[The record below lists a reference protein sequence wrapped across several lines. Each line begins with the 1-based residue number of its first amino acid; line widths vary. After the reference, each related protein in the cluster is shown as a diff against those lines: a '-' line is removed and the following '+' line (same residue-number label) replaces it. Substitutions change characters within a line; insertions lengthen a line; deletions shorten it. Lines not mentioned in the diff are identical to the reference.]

1 MTSIILLG
9 AAHVHLDDHLAMA
22 RELGV
27 TVSHVFDRD
36 EARRARWCEAL
47 DAESLDSLSG
57 LGRAGASGALVC
69 SETVH
74 HEADIS
80 AALEAGLPVF
90 TEKPLAGGGPAA
102 LRLALI
108 ARREGVPLDTG
119 LFLRTQPA
127 LQTLREKISD
137 GALGAVH
144 EASARFAHDGGY
156 ADWLDVTGWM
166 SDPELAVYGGF
177 GDEAIHALDQLA
189 WILGPVADAHCD
201 LGRALGL
208 ELDDHG
214 LARLRMERGARAI
227 LTGGWTDPVLRFSLE
242 IIGADGWAEAR
253 AGAGGGEA
261 HIHARGEAEPAW
273 SADIAPLN
281 AGEGSRGFFTAL
293 SRGRTPEP
301 ICPPDEAAD
310 LNRVLDKCYER

>member
-1 MTSIILLG
+1 MTSILLLG

-22 RELGV
+22 REHGV

-36 EARRARWCEAL
+36 ADRRERWCEAL
-47 DAESLDSLSG
+47 DCEPLESRHA
-57 LGRAGASGALVC
+57 LGRTGAAGALVC

-80 AALEAGLPVF
+80 AALEAGLPVY

-102 LRLALI
+102 RRLALI

-127 LQTLREKISD
+127 LQTLRKTIAE

-144 EASARFAHDGGY
+144 EASARFAHDGGF

-166 SDPELAVYGGF
+166 SDRELAVYGGF
-177 GDEAIHALDQLA
+177 GDEAIHALDQLS
-189 WILGPVADAHCD
+189 WLLGSVTGARCQ

-214 LARLRMERGARAI
+214 VARLQIEGGARAI
-227 LTGGWTDPVLRFSLE
+227 LAGGWTDPYLRLSLE
-242 IIGADGWAEAR
+242 IIGADGWAEVWS
-253 AGAGGGEA
+253 GAGGGEA
-261 HIHARGEAEPAW
+261 RLYARGEADPRW
-273 SADIAPLN
+273 SGAIAPLN
-281 AGEGSRGFFTAL
+281 AGEGSRGFFEAL
-293 SRGRTPEP
+293 KAGRTPEP
-301 ICPPDEAAD
+301 ICPPDAAAD
-310 LNRVLDKCYER
+310 LNRVLDWCYGR